1 MNDLKKEHEVFAEH
15 FGLPKSNEN
24 NPILQ
29 CSWLAWQKRAELA
42 QTEINDLKQQLAEV
56 HKSRA
61 SWFEYSQKIESREF
75 VLVPKLPARKGGY
88 YIQDKRSYL
97 GNCMRFWYTHG
108 YGTKH
113 SKFHWFE
120 TLEDAKEAESGA
132 GWFEIWYA
140 PYIDS
145 IIESTVDIQ
154 KAYRSEEKAM
164 IEAVDKNSFI
174 SDIASIS
181 TNLSN
186 GLVNGEKF
194 DNISDKHTN
203 GEKS

>member
-1 MNDLKKEHEVFAEH
+1 MTDLEKEVQEAFEEMAHKMGMCLDQYWGDGYDNPYENDDTHLAYNIFLDGAKSKQAE
-15 FGLPKSNEN
+15 
-24 NPILQ
+24 IV
-29 CSWLAWQKRAELA
+29 A
-42 QTEINDLKQQLAEV
+42 LKQKLE
-56 HKSRA
+56 KL
-61 SWFEYSQKIESREF
+61 ESGEF

-88 YIQDKRSYL
+88 YIRDTRL
-97 GNCMRFWYTHG
+97 PIGNCMKFWYTHG

-120 TLEDAKEAESGA
+120 TVEQAQHHAGGA

-164 IEAVDKNSFI
+164 IEA
-174 SDIASIS
+174 
-181 TNLSN
+181 L
-186 GLVNGEKF
+186 EK
-194 DNISDKHTN
+194 DH
-203 GEKS
+203 E